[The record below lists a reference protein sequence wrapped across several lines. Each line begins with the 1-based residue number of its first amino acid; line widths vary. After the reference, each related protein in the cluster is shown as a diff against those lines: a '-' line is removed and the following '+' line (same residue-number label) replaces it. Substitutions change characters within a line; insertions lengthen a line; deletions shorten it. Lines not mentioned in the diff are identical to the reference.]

1 MSLSKLV
8 LSRDLGDNRRLQVHE
23 NNEVFIKDLDTKK
36 CAFFTPPRWKRF
48 VGLID
53 DIKEQVWL
61 AKVDITT
68 NYLQHIGGMWHFSSF
83 ASAALTSATSTTV

>member
-1 MSLSKLV
+1 MI
-8 LSRDLGDNRRLQVHE
+8 HE